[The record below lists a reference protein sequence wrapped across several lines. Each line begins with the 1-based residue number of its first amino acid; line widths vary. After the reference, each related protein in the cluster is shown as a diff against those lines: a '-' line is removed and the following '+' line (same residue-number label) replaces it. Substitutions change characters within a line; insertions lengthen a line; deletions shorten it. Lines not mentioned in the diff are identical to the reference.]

1 MSQLV
6 CLGRHTVTGLLC
18 ASGRQFS
25 DWSAD
30 YRLFSRERFDK
41 DALFEVVRHGVL
53 AELPDG
59 EPLVVGLD
67 DTLLPKRGTRTP
79 GVKWR
84 RDPMGPPFQVNL
96 LRAQRMLQMSA
107 AVPEREGPSP
117 ARMIPVDFHHAPTPP
132 KPRKGSPPEVWEAYK
147 QESAKA
153 NLPALAARSVRA
165 LRLKLDEEGQANRAL
180 WIVADG
186 GYTNR
191 HFLKEIPR
199 GVTVIGRIRGDARL
213 HHLPSF
219 KRPAGT
225 RGRKRVYGEPAG
237 TPEGFRQ
244 DEHVPWRTV
253 KVFAAGKVHDFKVK
267 VFSPLLWRP
276 SGGTP
281 LRLIVIAPLAYR
293 PRKRSRL
300 LYRKPAYLISTDL
313 ESPVERIVQAY
324 VWRWDVEV
332 NFRDEKQLIG
342 VGEAQVRS
350 ESSVENAPALAVAA
364 YAMLLLAAHRAF
376 ATGPIPGALPAPK
389 WRSSAKPRVT
399 THDLIQQLRAELWG
413 KGLAGS
419 GNFSGFVQQQHGD
432 KKPQKFS
439 GSLASAVL
447 YAA

>member
-41 DALFEVVRHGVL
+41 DAIFDVVRRGVL

-67 DTLLPKRGTRTP
+67 DTLLPKRGVRIP

-84 RDPMGPPFQVNL
+84 KDPMGPPFQVNL
-96 LRAQRMLQMSA
+96 LRAQRVLQMSA
-107 AVPEREGPSP
+107 AVPQGEGPSV
-117 ARMIPVDFHHAPTPP
+117 ARMIPIDFCHAPTPP
-132 KPRKGSPPEVWEAYK
+132 KPRKGSPPEAWDAYK
-147 QESAKA
+147 KEAAAA
-153 NLPALAARSVRA
+153 NLPALAARHVRA
-165 LRLKLDEEGQANRAL
+165 LRAKLDEEGQAERDL

-213 HHLPSF
+213 HYPPSAE
-219 KRPAGT
+219 RPAGT
-225 RGRKRVYGEPAG
+225 RGRKRVYGEEAG
-237 TPEGFRQ
+237 TPDGLRQ
-244 DEHVPWRTV
+244 EDGVPWRAV
-253 KVFAAGKVHDFKVK
+253 KVFAAGRVHDFRVK
-267 VFSPLLWRP
+267 VFSPLLWRA

-281 LRLIVIAPLAYR
+281 LRLVVIAPLAYR

-313 ESPVERIVQAY
+313 DTPVERIVQAY

-350 ESSVENAPALAVAA
+350 ESSVENAPALGVAA
-364 YAMLLLAAHRAF
+364 YAMLLLAARRAF
-376 ATGPIPGALPAPK
+376 ASGPIPGALPAPK
-389 WRSSAKPRVT
+389 WRPAAKVRLT
-399 THDLIQQLRAELWG
+399 TQDLIRQLRAELWG
-413 KGLAGS
+413 KGLAG
-419 GNFSGFVQQQHGD
+419 GNFSGFVQHKHSDG
-432 KKPQKFS
+432 KPRKFDVP
-439 GSLASAVL
+439 LASAVL